1 MDGRRNHAR
10 IVLFLSATRHARL
23 PDHQCGL
30 QSAVVFPR
38 TLLVLI
44 FLIANTNRN
53 TMRIKIKA
61 TTSLSPAI
69 VVPADESVCRAS
81 FPLPF
86 ASADSTTRH
95 ISLNSCVHPR
105 GSHHDDRIHVP

>member
-10 IVLFLSATRHARL
+10 IVLFLSATRRARL

-38 TLLVLI
+38 TLLVFL

-53 TMRIKIKA
+53 TMRIKINA
-61 TTSLSPAI
+61 TTSRSPAI
-69 VVPADESVCRAS
+69 VVPADESVCRAW
-81 FPLPF
+81 FPLAS
-86 ASADSTTRH
+86 ASADSTRRPCPLD
-95 ISLNSCVHPR
+95 SF
-105 GSHHDDRIHVP
+105 DQ